1 MPTLPIISKKKSIF
15 HMNIASLNL
24 HKEELETSL
33 SLLDNKFDI
42 IGITETK
49 FIKGIAPI
57 IDPKLPGYKHHHT
70 PTESTKGGVLM
81 YIREG
86 ISYKRRGNL
95 ENMMYKAK
103 ELESVFL

>member
-1 MPTLPIISKKKSIF
+1 
-15 HMNIASLNL
+15 MNIASLNL

-33 SLLDNKFDI
+33 SLLETKFDI
-42 IGITETK
+42 IGISETK
-49 FIKGIAPI
+49 FIKGITPI

-70 PTESTKGGVLM
+70 PTESSKGGVLM

-86 ISYKRRGNL
+86 ISFTRRGNL

-103 ELESVFL
+103 ELESVF